1 MSTTARILRYAVL
14 ALLALAAVGAGL
26 FGAGSAFTD
35 LPPVTAALLTLA
47 WVVPLV
53 GLSVLAWHRPD
64 EMVLWLALAVLL
76 VLTFGRVEPF
86 LDLVPE
92 SFGPVVAMATVAVL
106 VPLGVL
112 GVHRALPAGLLLATL
127 GLVPV
132 LGMVV
137 GLARGGH
144 AGELGHALP
153 RWVGTPGGLLAVLA
167 LVAGAVLLLA
177 AALVRERLVPHAGA
191 RTRPAA

>member
-1 MSTTARILRYAVL
+1 MGTTARILRYAVL

-86 LDLVPE
+86 LDLVTE
-92 SFGPVVAMATVAVL
+92 SFGPVMT
-106 VPLGVL
+106 
-112 GVHRALPAGLLLATL
+112 
-127 GLVPV
+127 
-132 LGMVV
+132 
-137 GLARGGH
+137 ARGLSRTVLMP
-144 AGELGHALP
+144 AFLSICRCRRRRCIP
-153 RWVGTPGGLLAVLA
+153 RQPRQRDA
-167 LVAGAVLLLA
+167 
-177 AALVRERLVPHAGA
+177 
-191 RTRPAA
+191 